1 MLTLHADI
9 EATENQHKQDKLTGG
24 SSTNVSSQVAPVHI
38 QVDPKSPQTEQQKD
52 GDESASPSIREHS
65 EKNSEQLPDQE
76 AAQSENDSPM
86 VVEAEE
92 DPIMASEM
100 VIDVMRKADLV
111 PIK

>member
-1 MLTLHADI
+1 
-9 EATENQHKQDKLTGG
+9 
-24 SSTNVSSQVAPVHI
+24 
-38 QVDPKSPQTEQQKD
+38 
-52 GDESASPSIREHS
+52 
-65 EKNSEQLPDQE
+65 
-76 AAQSENDSPM
+76 M